1 VPSLLFEAPVD
12 TDTFEPKKRL
22 MLAMLNHAV
31 RYYQTAFHAQKT
43 SQLQAF
49 LKAEDWLFG
58 TQSNEPFSFEAPPE
72 TG

>member
-1 VPSLLFEAPVD
+1 MPSLLVEIATDNEAV
-12 TDTFEPKKRL
+12 EPIKRL

-58 TQSNEPFSFEAPPE
+58 TQSNEPFSFAAPPE